1 MMSRFCKI
9 CSHNHINYA
18 DSPSEFD
25 IVCKVCGQDITKKE
39 VLKEENARVIELLK
53 SQKATGNK
61 ENDVNTSEE
70 KTGSSFFLKDLE
82 SGIEISIP
90 KGGAIFGRNSLGK
103 EILSDE
109 HISREHIKITI
120 NERRQTV
127 SVEDISRYNVTMH
140 NGKRMEYG
148 PAGKRLLKNMDK
160 LTLYNKELI
169 FIKGTTVEEA

>member
-18 DSPSEFD
+18 DSPSDFD

-39 VLKEENARVIELLK
+39 VLKESNTKVIEILK
-53 SQKATGNK
+53 NQEATDNR
-61 ENDVNTSEE
+61 ENDMNRSGGETQ
-70 KTGSSFFLKDLE
+70 SSFFLRDLK
-82 SGIEISIP
+82 SGIEICIP
-90 KGGAIFGRNSLGK
+90 KGGAILGRNSLGK
-103 EILSDE
+103 ELLTDE

-127 SVEDISRYNVTMH
+127 SVEDISKYNVTMY
-140 NGKRMEYG
+140 NGERMQHG
-148 PAGKRLLKNMDK
+148 PDGKRLLKDMDK

-169 FIKGTTVEEA
+169 FRKKSTTEEV